1 MLLEGRRLDEMG
13 APDADIEEWAERAQA
28 SEHKLAAQLSEW
40 RTEPIGVRANTLKDQ
55 AVVWKLTDC

>member
-1 MLLEGRRLDEMG
+1 MG